1 MASTV
6 PGSPHHFLPRPDD
19 ADRTRCRCVS
29 TGCQASERQGKRGQ
43 SCRLADQ
50 RGGWSG
56 PRSVW
61 TYTVRHVVR
70 PIDRRPQ
77 RWLRQL
83 RASRRP
89 LPPAGRRHTVIPR
102 NATPREPGPRI
113 SLQRSPRRPARHR
126 HTPGHTAAA
135 TAAPPVPRPHPTDR
149 RYSALTAT
157 PPRRAAVSA
166 CASWAAARDPSLTHH
181 RRNPAPPRLP
191 HCGRSPRR
199 GGRVRGARRALR
211 SDCGATVLCGAWG
224 PRSAPPLTRPARKD
238 DDRPREPDSLTARKA
253 CGVDRR
259 LDQHQQRHDP
269 SHR

>member
-29 TGCQASERQGKRGQ
+29 TGCQASERQGKRGR
-43 SCRLADQ
+43 SRRLADQ

-89 LPPAGRRHTVIPR
+89 LPPAGRRRTVIPPER
-102 NATPREPGPRI
+102 DIPGSPVPDFTTAVT
-113 SLQRSPRRPARHR
+113 STTRSAQAHTRTHRPRRPQRHQLR
-126 HTPGHTAAA
+126 DHTR
-135 TAAPPVPRPHPTDR
+135 RPAGS
-149 RYSALTAT
+149 SALTAT
-157 PPRRAAVSA
+157 PPRRTAVSA
-166 CASWAAARDPSLTHH
+166 CASWATARDPSLTHH

-191 HCGRSPRR
+191 HCGRSPRLAVAVGSGVP
-199 GGRVRGARRALR
+199 GGH
-211 SDCGATVLCGAWG
+211 CGAVA
-224 PRSAPPLTRPARKD
+224 
-238 DDRPREPDSLTARKA
+238 
-253 CGVDRR
+253 DRR
-259 LDQHQQRHDP
+259 CCVGLGVPAVRRP
-269 SHR
+269 